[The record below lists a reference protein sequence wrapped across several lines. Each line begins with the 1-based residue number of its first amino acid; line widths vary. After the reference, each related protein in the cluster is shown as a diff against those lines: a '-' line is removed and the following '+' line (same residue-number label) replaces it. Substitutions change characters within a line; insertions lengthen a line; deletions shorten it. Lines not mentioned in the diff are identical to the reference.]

1 MATPKDT
8 HGASSKKSRRR
19 RKYKS
24 RDSYIVPPAVPEYYG
39 THPSG
44 GGVGSYLQ
52 QIMQGASDAINPANN
67 DLLGLLTGASAK
79 PMVNN
84 KNYLEA
90 VTGPGKAKPQNVAP
104 SVTIAG
110 RPAPTIGTDVGGG
123 GYGDAQSN
131 SLDTLTELAMSML
144 TQPGASYDYE
154 SAMQQ
159 AAQGIRKAYAAE
171 IGAIRSN
178 NRAYRKDT
186 KRARKQIEA
195 LYNGL
200 AKQMGRESVRA
211 ENRGDRD
218 AQDQMN
224 IAKQGTDSLA
234 QLNQQLI
241 GDETSMLQN
250 LGLEAAAP
258 ALVSPDYDR
267 MGAQIAD
274 LTGEGTRAAQLA
286 NRMGDAQSRYMSRSQ
301 AGARFEGADQS
312 AALIGQLQ
320 NYLRQNR
327 DQIGVLKGNRAK
339 EVQASN
345 ASIQGQAA
353 QMEADQ
359 NAQTWD
365 QVMELLNNVA
375 DIENT
380 NFDNSLAANKFQW
393 DQKMDKRGLKLDQRK
408 LAMQAQQNDAAGN
421 PMENYAP
428 NLEDAFS
435 IIAQS
440 RDPGDKKATAALL
453 QLFGGDAFR
462 KDQVD
467 LGNGQTAKLTVF
479 EAMAMARKKGMSMGL
494 QGRELNDFIM
504 AAAASVA

>member
-1 MATPKDT
+1 MVY
-8 HGASSKKSRRR
+8 RQ
-19 RKYKS
+19 
-24 RDSYIVPPAVPEYYG
+24 E
-39 THPSG
+39 SG
-44 GGVGSYLQ
+44 GGAKRNRRRNKSKSNSNKLYG
-52 QIMQGASDAINPANN
+52 IAKPASDEYVNAVLNGM
-67 DLLGLLTGASAK
+67 LLQSNMGGNTVPLPTFNVGPQTTMVAK
-79 PMVNN
+79 DSI
-84 KNYLEA
+84 
-90 VTGPGKAKPQNVAP
+90 PGGEKMQKIAP
-104 SVTIAG
+104 PVIMEPK
-110 RPAPTIGTDVGGG
+110 RLAPTIGLENTQPM
-123 GYGDAQSN
+123 DAQSN
-131 SLDTLTELAMSML
+131 SIDMLTNLAMDML

-159 AAQGIRKAYAAE
+159 AAHGIRQAYAAE

-178 NRAYRKDT
+178 NKAYRRDT
-186 KRARKQIEA
+186 KKARKQIEH

-200 AKQMGRESVRA
+200 AKQLGRDSVRA
-211 ENRGDRD
+211 ENQGDRD
-218 AQDQMN
+218 ARDQMR
-224 IAKQGTDSLA
+224 IAGQGTDALS

-250 LGLEAAAP
+250 LGLQDAAP

-286 NRMGDAQSRYMSRSQ
+286 NRQGDAQSRYMRRSQ

-320 NYLRQNR
+320 DYLRQNR
-327 DQIGVLKGNRAK
+327 GQIGVLKGNRAK
-339 EVQASN
+339 EVAASN

-353 QMEADQ
+353 QMAADQ
-359 NAQTWD
+359 NSQTWD
-365 QVMELLNNVA
+365 QVMELLNNVS

-380 NFDNSLAANKFQW
+380 NFQNQLEANKFQW
-393 DQKMDKRGLKLDQRK
+393 DQKMDKRGLRLDQQK
-408 LAMQAQQNDAAGN
+408 MLNSQQNDAAGN
-421 PMENYAP
+421 PMANYAP

-435 IIAQS
+435 IIAQT
-440 RDPGDKKATAALL
+440 RDPGDRKATAALL
-453 QLFGGDAFR
+453 QLFGDNAFR

-467 LGNGQTAKLTVF
+467 LGNGETAKLTVF
-479 EAMAMARKKGMSMGL
+479 EAMAMARKKGLSMGL